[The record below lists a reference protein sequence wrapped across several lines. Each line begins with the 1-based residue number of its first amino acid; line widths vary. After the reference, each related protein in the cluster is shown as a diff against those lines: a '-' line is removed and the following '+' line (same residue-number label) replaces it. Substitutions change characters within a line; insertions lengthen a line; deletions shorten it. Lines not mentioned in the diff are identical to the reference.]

1 MILVVELLELLENL
15 VVKVIV
21 DEVCMNF
28 NVENE
33 KVIVDY
39 ILFILDG

>member
-1 MILVVELLELLENL
+1 MILVEELLGLLENL

-21 DEVCMNF
+21 DEVWMNF